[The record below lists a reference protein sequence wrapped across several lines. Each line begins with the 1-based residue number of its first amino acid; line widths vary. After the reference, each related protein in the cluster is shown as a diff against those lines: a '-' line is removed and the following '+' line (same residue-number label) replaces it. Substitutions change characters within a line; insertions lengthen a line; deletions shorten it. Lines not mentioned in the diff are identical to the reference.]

1 MVEYYS
7 SVYMHHSFFIHS
19 SVDGH
24 LGCFHTVATVNSAAL
39 NTGVRVSFSV
49 LIFSGYMPRSG
60 IVWSYGSVNSS
71 FLRTLYTVFHSGC
84 INLHSHQQC
93 KRVPFSPQ
101 PLQPLLFVDF
111 LMTGILTY
119 VRWYFF
125 IVLIYRSLIMS
136 NTEHF
141 FMCLFDICMSS
152 LEKCLFRS
160 SAHFL
165 IGLFV
170 LLVLSCTS
178 CLCILEIIQMYWLP
192 WKFYQFIL
200 KWNT

>member
-1 MVEYYS
+1 MVFVSFSDLLHSFCIIGARFIHLIRTNSNVLLFMVEYYS

-111 LMTGILTY
+111 LMTGIFTY
-119 VRWYFF
+119 VR
-125 IVLIYRSLIMS
+125 
-136 NTEHF
+136 
-141 FMCLFDICMSS
+141 
-152 LEKCLFRS
+152 
-160 SAHFL
+160 
-165 IGLFV
+165 
-170 LLVLSCTS
+170 
-178 CLCILEIIQMYWLP
+178 
-192 WKFYQFIL
+192 
-200 KWNT
+200 